1 MRQAV
6 LIAKQVP
13 GVPVRRKLVTVVPSP
28 RLMGVIHPEMM
39 ADLPFS
45 AFKAGTMGLWLA
57 VGAHWHALLD
67 PYALWLAL
75 LGLVCLTY
83 VAVIWWRQ

>member
-1 MRQAV
+1 MSFRPLKTFTMTWWQT
-6 LIAKQVP
+6 
-13 GVPVRRKLVTVVPSP
+13 G
-28 RLMGVIHPEMM
+28 
-39 ADLPFS
+39 